1 MSFLKKY
8 KIIQP
13 NFETLKLSWVYYAS
27 LIGYSILIATNT
39 NYLNFF
45 DEFNM
50 ANYFKDNIWHG
61 IEPHQFKSG
70 RFQILNGLDIYILSL
85 VFGQKIN
92 IFYLFIAFQ
101 FFITFHFI
109 KKTICLISPSVNYFI
124 LTFILMILI
133 FSPSF
138 TYIYF
143 RLYYPERVL
152 LMIHSII
159 IYTLIRS
166 SFAKKINASKIILI
180 FILALASLFYKESSF
195 IIITLY
201 GIVLLFFSN
210 YIKAPTNKIK
220 KIGIAFIAISV
231 TYLILYFLL
240 IYPNIENIY
249 TKHNFGYLQNTVLS
263 IFAWIINDP
272 FIFII
277 IPFCIYYLKTE
288 NVESNLLSILIK
300 FYFCQLSLLF
310 LLLIL
315 KIHTVYYISPLYS
328 TALPILY
335 LICTEQFR
343 DKNKY
348 FKFVLSICI
357 ILQFSS
363 CVIGVNDILFQKY
376 SNKNINTSFKYVK
389 DLITENKNFNFE
401 IEIDGGSLY
410 TSDFNGILEG
420 YLKNELVSS
429 ENYNFPYI
437 DKIYKTINVDKK
449 LKTKKIIIIT
459 PWSIENKI
467 DKSQYNCRYFLGDIC
482 LEKINIQYLIRYL
495 MNTIIG
501 KEIIDRNLIKKPSYI
516 VLLSK
521 K

>member
-1 MSFLKKY
+1 M
-8 KIIQP
+8 
-13 NFETLKLSWVYYAS
+13 
-27 LIGYSILIATNT
+27 
-39 NYLNFF
+39 
-45 DEFNM
+45 
-50 ANYFKDNIWHG
+50 
-61 IEPHQFKSG
+61 
-70 RFQILNGLDIYILSL
+70 
-85 VFGQKIN
+85 
-92 IFYLFIAFQ
+92 
-101 FFITFHFI
+101 
-109 KKTICLISPSVNYFI
+109 
-124 LTFILMILI
+124 
-133 FSPSF
+133 
-138 TYIYF
+138 
-143 RLYYPERVL
+143 
-152 LMIHSII
+152 
-159 IYTLIRS
+159 
-166 SFAKKINASKIILI
+166 
-180 FILALASLFYKESSF
+180 
-195 IIITLY
+195 
-201 GIVLLFFSN
+201 
-210 YIKAPTNKIK
+210 
-220 KIGIAFIAISV
+220 
-231 TYLILYFLL
+231 
-240 IYPNIENIY
+240 
-249 TKHNFGYLQNTVLS
+249 
-263 IFAWIINDP
+263 
-272 FIFII
+272 
-277 IPFCIYYLKTE
+277 
-288 NVESNLLSILIK
+288 
-300 FYFCQLSLLF
+300 
-310 LLLIL
+310 
-315 KIHTVYYISPLYS
+315 
-328 TALPILY
+328 PILY

-389 DLITENKNFNFE
+389 DLITENKNFIFE
-401 IEIDGGSLY
+401 IESDGGSLY